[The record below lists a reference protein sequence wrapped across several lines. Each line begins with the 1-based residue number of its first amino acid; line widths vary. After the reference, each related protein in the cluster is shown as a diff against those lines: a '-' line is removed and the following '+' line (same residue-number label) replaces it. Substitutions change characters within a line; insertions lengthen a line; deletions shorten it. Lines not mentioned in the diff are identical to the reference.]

1 MNKKLLTSL
10 IFLSVAVGF
19 SNPALAGTS
28 LKQRFNDF
36 INNTNIAPDIAIPSE
51 NGDIKLIQLS
61 EQDFDTAA
69 EEEESTKVASNK
81 FLNFFKPKSKE
92 QQEENN
98 VEVKAG
104 SDIDVVQVDDE
115 SKDIEKLKPAEENP
129 KVSEEKEKKKFRLF
143 GRKDKNNK
151 EEVKKTT
158 EETPVIQPRDAF
170 EGEQVVDLAVGEEI
184 KHLQAVESRRID
196 VHGVGGEVDEGG
208 DDFLVSLLGGGDV
221 VRFQQVLDVRQRL
234 RPGEKGQQQ

>member
-36 INNTNIAPDIAIPSE
+36 INNTNIAPDIAVPSE

-115 SKDIEKLKPAEENP
+115 SKDIEKLKPAEENLHFTEDAGLLKQMCP
-129 KVSEEKEKKKFRLF
+129 DARIRLIKGSANNIKITEPIDLLVGEIIYREYVA
-143 GRKDKNNK
+143 GRK
-151 EEVKKTT
+151 
-158 EETPVIQPRDAF
+158 
-170 EGEQVVDLAVGEEI
+170 
-184 KHLQAVESRRID
+184 
-196 VHGVGGEVDEGG
+196 
-208 DDFLVSLLGGGDV
+208 
-221 VRFQQVLDVRQRL
+221 
-234 RPGEKGQQQ
+234 